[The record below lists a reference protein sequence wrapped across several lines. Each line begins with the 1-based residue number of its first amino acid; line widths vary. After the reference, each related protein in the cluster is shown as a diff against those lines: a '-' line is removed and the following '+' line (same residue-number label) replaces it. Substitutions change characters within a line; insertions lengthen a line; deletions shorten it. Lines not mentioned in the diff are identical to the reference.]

1 LAEIFELVHPQEDL
15 GRGVFSS
22 KNAKRAKRSRVPAYV
37 FLEKLGETKISVDRL
52 SVAPLE
58 EVAKISERV
67 AVGRGASFY
76 GWAIVAVKRIRE
88 NRREVIATPLPN
100 NPYHADIL
108 LPEGAAEER
117 EEQQRHAQ
125 ELADAS
131 HWQDRPSP
139 RRRPLR
145 Q

>member
-1 LAEIFELVHPQEDL
+1 MAEIFERVRPQEEL

-22 KNAKRAKRSRVPAYV
+22 KNAKRAKRSRAPAHV
-37 FLEKLGETKISVDRL
+37 FLEKLGEPKISVDRL

-58 EVAKISERV
+58 EVVKIAERV
-67 AVGRGASFY
+67 AGVRGASFY
-76 GWAIVAVKRIRE
+76 GWAIVAAKRIRE
-88 NRREVIATPLPN
+88 NCREVVATPLLD

-108 LPEGAAEER
+108 LPDGAAEDR

-131 HWQDRPSP
+131 RWQNGPNTSGR
-139 RRRPLR
+139 
-145 Q
+145 

>member
-1 LAEIFELVHPQEDL
+1 MAEIFERIRPQEEL

-22 KNAKRAKRSRVPAYV
+22 RNAKRAKRSRVPAYV
-37 FLEKLGETKISVDRL
+37 FLEKLGEPKISVDRL

-58 EVAKISERV
+58 EVVEIAERV
-67 AVGRGASFY
+67 AGARDASFY
-76 GWAIVAVKRIRE
+76 GWAIVAAKRIRE
-88 NRREVIATPLPN
+88 NSREVVATPLPD

-108 LPEGAAEER
+108 LPEGAAEDR

-131 HWQDRPSP
+131 RWQDRLNTSG
-139 RRRPLR
+139 R
-145 Q
+145 

>member
-1 LAEIFELVHPQEDL
+1 MAEIFEQVGLQEEL

-22 KNAKRAKRSRVPAYV
+22 KNAKRAKRSRVPAHV
-37 FLEKLGETKISVDRL
+37 FLEKLGEPKISVDRL
-52 SVAPLE
+52 SVAPLDAVVK
-58 EVAKISERV
+58 VAERV

-76 GWAIVAVKRIRE
+76 GWAIVIAKRIRE
-88 NRREVIATPLPN
+88 NRREVVATPLPD

-108 LPEGAAEER
+108 LPETAADDR

-131 HWQDRPSP
+131 RWKDRPNAAVW
-139 RRRPLR
+139 
-145 Q
+145 

>member
-1 LAEIFELVHPQEDL
+1 MAEIYEHVGLQEEL

-22 KNAKRAKRSRVPAYV
+22 KNAKRAKRSRVPAHV
-37 FLEKLGETKISVDRL
+37 FLEKLGKTKISADRL

-58 EVAKISERV
+58 EVVKVAERV
-67 AVGRGASFY
+67 AVWRGANFY
-76 GWAIVAVKRIRE
+76 GWAIVTAKRIRK
-88 NRREVIATPLPN
+88 NRREVIATPLPD

-108 LPEGAAEER
+108 LPEGAAEDR

-131 HWQDRPSP
+131 RWQDRPP
-139 RRRPLR
+139 PEGDR
-145 Q
+145 